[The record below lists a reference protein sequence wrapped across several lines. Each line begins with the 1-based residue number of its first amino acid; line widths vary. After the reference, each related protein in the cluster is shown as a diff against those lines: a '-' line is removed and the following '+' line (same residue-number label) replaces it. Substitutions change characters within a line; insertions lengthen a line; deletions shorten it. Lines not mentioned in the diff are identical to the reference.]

1 MRNGV
6 LIALA
11 AALVTAG
18 AATGLTAAPAQAGP
32 AQAGPAQAAEKPSVT
47 AREAY
52 LVDIT
57 DGAHGAHGAH
67 GTVQFAKRET
77 RRVPIASLTKVMTA
91 YVVRRQARL
100 DDVVTI
106 KQADVRHAVAGGA
119 TTAGLRAGERLT
131 VRDLL
136 YGLMLPSGA
145 DAAHALAEKYGP
157 GTAKFV
163 AKMNAAARRLGLR
176 DTRYANPDGLP
187 SKAYSTARDQATLA
201 AAVLRDPVIATVAKT
216 PKRVVGKSAHHR
228 AHVWRNT
235 NDLLRDGAVGLKT
248 GFTNQAG
255 YCLSFAAVRDGR
267 TYVGVVLGERSDRAR
282 FATARRLLDWAAEGV
297 AEGAGGG
304 AAGGPGGEVM
314 EGAGVIL
321 S

>member
-6 LIALA
+6 IIALA

-18 AATGLTAAPAQAGP
+18 AAAAPAQA
-32 AQAGPAQAAEKPSVT
+32 AATPSVT

-57 DGAHGAHGAH
+57 DG
-67 GTVQFAKRET
+67 TVQFAKRET
-77 RRVPIASLTKVMTA
+77 RRVPVASLTKVMTA

-106 KQADVRHAVAGGA
+106 TKADIRHATAGGA

-145 DAAHALAEKYGP
+145 DAAHALAERYGP

-201 AAVLRDPVIATVAKT
+201 VAALRDPVIATVART
-216 PKRVVGKSAHHR
+216 PKRVVGKSALHR

-235 NDLLRDGAVGLKT
+235 NDLLDDGAVGLKT
-248 GFTNQAG
+248 GFTSQAG
-255 YCLSFAAVRDGR
+255 YCLSFAAVLDGR
-267 TYVGVVLGERSDRAR
+267 TYVGVVLGERSEKAR
-282 FATARRLLDWAAEGV
+282 LATARTLLDWAGTGASEEAEPGV
-297 AEGAGGG
+297 TI
-304 AAGGPGGEVM
+304 P
-314 EGAGVIL
+314 
-321 S
+321 

>member
-6 LIALA
+6 IIALA

-18 AATGLTAAPAQAGP
+18 AAAAPAQA
-32 AQAGPAQAAEKPSVT
+32 AATPSVT

-52 LVDIT
+52 LVDTT
-57 DGAHGAHGAH
+57 D

-77 RRVPIASLTKVMTA
+77 RRVPVASLTKVMTA

-106 KQADVRHAVAGGA
+106 TKADIRHATAGGA

-145 DAAHALAEKYGP
+145 DAAHALAERYGP

-201 AAVLRDPVIATVAKT
+201 VAALRDPVIATVART
-216 PKRVVGKSAHHR
+216 PRRAVGKSALHR
-228 AHVWRNT
+228 AHVWHNT
-235 NDLLRDGAVGLKT
+235 NDLLDDGAVGLKT
-248 GFTNQAG
+248 GFTSQAG

-267 TYVGVVLGERSDRAR
+267 TYVGVVLGERSEKAR
-282 FATARRLLDWAAEGV
+282 LATARKLLDWAGTGASEEAEPGV
-297 AEGAGGG
+297 TI
-304 AAGGPGGEVM
+304 P
-314 EGAGVIL
+314 
-321 S
+321 

>member
-6 LIALA
+6 LIALT

-18 AATGLTAAPAQAGP
+18 TAAV
-32 AQAGPAQAAEKPSVT
+32 PAQAAQAAQAPPVT

-52 LVDIT
+52 LVDTT
-57 DGAHGAHGAH
+57 D

-91 YVVRRQARL
+91 YVVRRQASL
-100 DDVVTI
+100 NDVVTVTA
-106 KQADVRHAVAGGA
+106 ADIRHATAGGA

-136 YGLMLPSGA
+136 YGLLLPSGA
-145 DAAHALAEKYGP
+145 DAAHALAKRYGP

-163 AKMNAAARRLGLR
+163 ARMNAAARALGLR

-187 SKAYSTARDQATLA
+187 SKGYSTARDQATLA
-201 AAVLRDPVIATVAKT
+201 VAALRDPVIASVART
-216 PKRVVGKSAHHR
+216 PKRVVGKSAVHR

-235 NDLLRDGAVGLKT
+235 NDLLDDGAVGLKT
-248 GFTNQAG
+248 GFTSQAG
-255 YCLSFAAVRDGR
+255 YCLSFAAVQDGH
-267 TYVGVVLGERSDRAR
+267 TYVGVVLGERSEKAR
-282 FATARRLLDWAAEGV
+282 LASARKLLDWAGT
-297 AEGAGGG
+297 GASEE
-304 AAGGPGGEVM
+304 AGTEVT
-314 EGAGVIL
+314 L
-321 S
+321 P

>member
-6 LIALA
+6 IIALT

-18 AATGLTAAPAQAGP
+18 AAAAPAQAAP
-32 AQAGPAQAAEKPSVT
+32 TKTTPTQAAPTKTRQAPSVT

-52 LVDIT
+52 LVDT
-57 DGAHGAHGAH
+57 MD
-67 GTVQFAKRET
+67 GTVQFAKRES
-77 RRVPIASLTKVMTA
+77 RRVPVASLTKVMTA

-106 KQADVRHAVAGGA
+106 TKADVRYATAGGA
-119 TTAGLRAGERLT
+119 ATAGLRAGERLT

-145 DAAHALAEKYGP
+145 DAAHALAERYGP

-163 AKMNAAARRLGLR
+163 AKMNDAARALGLR
-176 DTRYANPDGLP
+176 DTRYANADGMP

-201 AAVLRDPVIATVAKT
+201 LAALRDPVIASVVKT
-216 PKRVVGKSAHHR
+216 PKRVVGKSALHR
-228 AHVWRNT
+228 GHVWRNT
-235 NDLLRDGAVGLKT
+235 NDLLDDGAVGLKT

-255 YCLSFAAVRDGR
+255 YCLSFAAVRGGR
-267 TYVGVVLGERSDRAR
+267 TYVGVVLGERSDKAR
-282 FATARRLLDWAAEGV
+282 FATARKLLDWVSEGAVSEGATGGV
-297 AEGAGGG
+297 AEGAGVTL
-304 AAGGPGGEVM
+304 P
-314 EGAGVIL
+314 
-321 S
+321 

>member
-18 AATGLTAAPAQAGP
+18 TATATATAAPAR
-32 AQAGPAQAAEKPSVT
+32 AATAAASGRGPSVT

-52 LVDIT
+52 LVDTT
-57 DGAHGAHGAH
+57 D

-77 RRVPIASLTKVMTA
+77 RRVPVASLTKVMTA

-106 KQADVRHAVAGGA
+106 TKADVKHALSGGA

-145 DAAHALAEKYGP
+145 DAAHALAERYGP

-163 AKMNAAARRLGLR
+163 AKMNDAARRLGLR

-187 SKAYSTARDQATLA
+187 SKGYSTARDQAALTMA
-201 AAVLRDPVIATVAKT
+201 ALRDPVIATVART
-216 PKRVVGKSAHHR
+216 PTRVVRKSALHR
-228 AHVWRNT
+228 GHVWRNT
-235 NDLLRDGAVGLKT
+235 NDLLDDGAVGLKT
-248 GFTNQAG
+248 GFTDQAG

-267 TYVGVVLGERSDRAR
+267 TYVGVVLGERSDKAR
-282 FATARRLLDWAAEGV
+282 FATARKLLDWANG
-297 AEGAGGG
+297 GAGGG
-304 AAGGPGGEVM
+304 AGDEAVA
-314 EGAGVIL
+314 GAGVTL
-321 S
+321 P

>member
-18 AATGLTAAPAQAGP
+18 TAAAPAQAVSG
-32 AQAGPAQAAEKPSVT
+32 AAETPSVT

-52 LVDIT
+52 LVDAA
-57 DGAHGAHGAH
+57 D

-77 RRVPIASLTKVMTA
+77 RRVPIASLTKIMTA

-100 DDVVTI
+100 DDVLTVT
-106 KQADVRHAVAGGA
+106 KADVRHAAAGGA
-119 TTAGLRAGERLT
+119 TTAGLRAGERVT

-145 DAAHALAEKYGP
+145 DAAHALAERYGP

-163 AKMNAAARRLGLR
+163 GKMNDAARALGLR

-201 AAVLRDPVIATVAKT
+201 VAALRDPVIATIAGT
-216 PKRVVGKSAHHR
+216 PTRVVRKSALHR
-228 AHVWRNT
+228 GHVWRNT
-235 NDLLRDGAVGLKT
+235 NDLLDDGAVGLKT
-248 GFTNQAG
+248 GFTKQAG
-255 YCLSFAAVRDGR
+255 YCLSFAAPRGGR
-267 TYVGVVLGERSDRAR
+267 TYVGVVLGERSDKAR
-282 FATARRLLDWAAEGV
+282 FATARKLLDWAGQDTGASAGAEV
-297 AEGAGGG
+297 TL
-304 AAGGPGGEVM
+304 P
-314 EGAGVIL
+314 
-321 S
+321 

>member
-18 AATGLTAAPAQAGP
+18 TAAAPAQA
-32 AQAGPAQAAEKPSVT
+32 AEAPSVT

-52 LVDIT
+52 LVDT
-57 DGAHGAHGAH
+57 TE

-77 RRVPIASLTKVMTA
+77 RRVPVASLTKVMTA
-91 YVVRRQARL
+91 YVVRRQVRL

-106 KQADVRHAVAGGA
+106 TKADVRHATAGGA

-145 DAAHALAEKYGP
+145 DAAHALAERYGP

-163 AKMNAAARRLGLR
+163 AKMNDAARALGLR

-187 SKAYSTARDQATLA
+187 SKGYSTARDQATLA
-201 AAVLRDPVIATVAKT
+201 VAALRDPVIASIART
-216 PKRVVGKSAHHR
+216 PKRVVGKSALHR

-235 NDLLRDGAVGLKT
+235 NDLLDDGAVGLKT

-282 FATARRLLDWAAEGV
+282 FATARKLLDWAGQDTGESAE
-297 AEGAGGG
+297 A
-304 AAGGPGGEVM
+304 
-314 EGAGVIL
+314 GAGVTL
-321 S
+321 P

>member
-6 LIALA
+6 LIALT

-18 AATGLTAAPAQAGP
+18 TAAV
-32 AQAGPAQAAEKPSVT
+32 PAQAAQAPSVT

-52 LVDIT
+52 LVDT
-57 DGAHGAHGAH
+57 TQ

-91 YVVRRQARL
+91 YVVRRQASL
-100 DDVVTI
+100 NDVVTVTA
-106 KQADVRHAVAGGA
+106 ADIRHATAGGA

-136 YGLMLPSGA
+136 YGLLLPSGA
-145 DAAHALAEKYGP
+145 DAAHALAERYGP

-163 AKMNAAARRLGLR
+163 ARMNAAARALGLR

-201 AAVLRDPVIATVAKT
+201 VAALRDPVIASVAKT
-216 PKRVVGKSAHHR
+216 PKRVVGKSAVHR

-235 NDLLRDGAVGLKT
+235 NDLLDDGAVGLKT
-248 GFTNQAG
+248 GFTSQAG
-255 YCLSFAAVRDGR
+255 YCLSFAAVQDGH
-267 TYVGVVLGERSDRAR
+267 TYVGVVLGERSEKAR
-282 FATARRLLDWAAEGV
+282 LASARKLLDWAET
-297 AEGAGGG
+297 GASEE
-304 AAGGPGGEVM
+304 AGTEVT
-314 EGAGVIL
+314 L
-321 S
+321 P

>member
-18 AATGLTAAPAQAGP
+18 TAAAPAQA
-32 AQAGPAQAAEKPSVT
+32 AEAPSVT

-52 LVDIT
+52 LVDT
-57 DGAHGAHGAH
+57 TE

-77 RRVPIASLTKVMTA
+77 RRVPVASLTKVMTA

-106 KQADVRHAVAGGA
+106 TKADVRHATAGGA

-145 DAAHALAEKYGP
+145 DAAHALAERYGP

-163 AKMNAAARRLGLR
+163 AEMNDAARALGLR

-187 SKAYSTARDQATLA
+187 SKGYSTARDQATLA
-201 AAVLRDPVIATVAKT
+201 VAALRDPVIASIART
-216 PKRVVGKSAHHR
+216 PKRVVGKSALHR

-235 NDLLRDGAVGLKT
+235 NDLLDDGAVGLKT

-282 FATARRLLDWAAEGV
+282 FATARRLLDWVGQDTGESAE
-297 AEGAGGG
+297 
-304 AAGGPGGEVM
+304 P
-314 EGAGVIL
+314 GAGVTL
-321 S
+321 P

>member
-18 AATGLTAAPAQAGP
+18 TAAAPAQA
-32 AQAGPAQAAEKPSVT
+32 ATAPSVT

-52 LVDIT
+52 LVDT
-57 DGAHGAHGAH
+57 TE

-77 RRVPIASLTKVMTA
+77 RRVPVASLTKVMTA

-106 KQADVRHAVAGGA
+106 GKADVRHATAGGA

-145 DAAHALAEKYGP
+145 DAAHALAERYGP

-163 AKMNAAARRLGLR
+163 AKMNDAARALGLR

-187 SKAYSTARDQATLA
+187 SKGYSTARDQATLA
-201 AAVLRDPVIATVAKT
+201 VAALRDPVIASIAKT
-216 PKRVVGKSAHHR
+216 PKRAVGKSASHR
-228 AHVWRNT
+228 AHVWRST
-235 NDLLRDGAVGLKT
+235 NDLLDDGAVGLKT

-267 TYVGVVLGERSDRAR
+267 TYVGVVLGERSDKAR
-282 FATARRLLDWAAEGV
+282 FATARKLLDWAGQDTGESAE
-297 AEGAGGG
+297 A
-304 AAGGPGGEVM
+304 
-314 EGAGVIL
+314 GAGVTL
-321 S
+321 P

>member
-18 AATGLTAAPAQAGP
+18 TAAAPAQA
-32 AQAGPAQAAEKPSVT
+32 AEAPSVT

-52 LVDIT
+52 LVDT
-57 DGAHGAHGAH
+57 TE

-77 RRVPIASLTKVMTA
+77 RRVPVASLTKVMTA

-106 KQADVRHAVAGGA
+106 AKADVRHATAGGA
-119 TTAGLRAGERLT
+119 TTAGLRAGERLK

-145 DAAHALAEKYGP
+145 DAAHALAERYGP

-163 AKMNAAARRLGLR
+163 AKMNEAARALGLR

-187 SKAYSTARDQATLA
+187 SKGYSTARDQATLA
-201 AAVLRDPVIATVAKT
+201 AAALRDPVIASIAKT
-216 PKRVVGKSAHHR
+216 PKRVVGKSALHR

-235 NDLLRDGAVGLKT
+235 NDLLDDGAVGLKT

-267 TYVGVVLGERSDRAR
+267 TYVGVVLGERSDKAR
-282 FATARRLLDWAAEGV
+282 FATARKLLDWAGQGTGESAET
-297 AEGAGGG
+297 
-304 AAGGPGGEVM
+304 
-314 EGAGVIL
+314 GAGVTL
-321 S
+321 P

>member
-18 AATGLTAAPAQAGP
+18 TAAAPAQA
-32 AQAGPAQAAEKPSVT
+32 AEAPSVT

-52 LVDIT
+52 LVDT
-57 DGAHGAHGAH
+57 TE

-77 RRVPIASLTKVMTA
+77 RRVPVASLTKVMTA
-91 YVVRRQARL
+91 YVVRRQVRL

-106 KQADVRHAVAGGA
+106 TKADVRHATAGGA

-145 DAAHALAEKYGP
+145 DAAHALAERYGP

-163 AKMNAAARRLGLR
+163 AKMNDAARALGLR

-187 SKAYSTARDQATLA
+187 SKGYSTARDQATLA
-201 AAVLRDPVIATVAKT
+201 VAALRDPVIASIVRT
-216 PKRVVGKSAHHR
+216 PKRVVGKSALHR

-235 NDLLRDGAVGLKT
+235 NDLLDDGAVGLKT

-282 FATARRLLDWAAEGV
+282 FATARKLLDWAGQDTGESAE
-297 AEGAGGG
+297 A
-304 AAGGPGGEVM
+304 
-314 EGAGVIL
+314 GAGVTL
-321 S
+321 P

>member
-18 AATGLTAAPAQAGP
+18 TAAAPAQA
-32 AQAGPAQAAEKPSVT
+32 AEAPSVT

-52 LVDIT
+52 LVDT
-57 DGAHGAHGAH
+57 TE

-77 RRVPIASLTKVMTA
+77 RRVPVASLTKVMTA

-106 KQADVRHAVAGGA
+106 TKADVRHATAGGA

-145 DAAHALAEKYGP
+145 DAAHALAERYGP

-163 AKMNAAARRLGLR
+163 AKMNDAARALGLR

-187 SKAYSTARDQATLA
+187 SKGYSTARDQATLA
-201 AAVLRDPVIATVAKT
+201 VAALRDPVIASIART
-216 PKRVVGKSAHHR
+216 PKRVAGKSALHR

-235 NDLLRDGAVGLKT
+235 NDLLDDGAVGLKT

-267 TYVGVVLGERSDRAR
+267 TYVGVVLGERSDKAR
-282 FATARRLLDWAAEGV
+282 FATARKLLDWVGQDTGESAE
-297 AEGAGGG
+297 A
-304 AAGGPGGEVM
+304 
-314 EGAGVIL
+314 GAGVTL
-321 S
+321 P

>member
-11 AALVTAG
+11 AAFVTAG
-18 AATGLTAAPAQAGP
+18 TAAAPAQAAP
-32 AQAGPAQAAEKPSVT
+32 ARTTQAPPVT

-52 LVDIT
+52 LVDT
-57 DGAHGAHGAH
+57 TE

-100 DDVVTI
+100 DDVLTI
-106 KQADVRHAVAGGA
+106 TKADVRHAAAGGA

-145 DAAHALAEKYGP
+145 DAAHALAERYGP
-157 GTAKFV
+157 GTARFV
-163 AKMNAAARRLGLR
+163 AKMNDAARALGLR

-187 SKAYSTARDQATLA
+187 SKGYSTARDQAALA
-201 AAVLRDPVIATVAKT
+201 VAALRDPVIASVAKT
-216 PKRVVGKSAHHR
+216 PKRVVGKSSLHR

-235 NDLLRDGAVGLKT
+235 NDLLDDGAVGLKT

-267 TYVGVVLGERSDRAR
+267 TYVGVVLGERSDKAR
-282 FATARRLLDWAAEGV
+282 FATARKLLDLAGQNTGQDAGEGPL
-297 AEGAGGG
+297 A
-304 AAGGPGGEVM
+304 
-314 EGAGVIL
+314 GAGVTL
-321 S
+321 P

>member
-18 AATGLTAAPAQAGP
+18 TAAAPAQAAKT
-32 AQAGPAQAAEKPSVT
+32 AQATQTAQAAQAPPVT

-52 LVDIT
+52 LVDT
-57 DGAHGAHGAH
+57 TQ

-100 DDVVTI
+100 NDVVTVTA
-106 KQADVRHAVAGGA
+106 ADIRHATAGGA

-136 YGLMLPSGA
+136 YGLLLPSGA
-145 DAAHALAEKYGP
+145 DAAHALAERYGP

-163 AKMNAAARRLGLR
+163 AKMNAAARALGLR

-187 SKAYSTARDQATLA
+187 SKGYSTARDQATLA
-201 AAVLRDPVIATVAKT
+201 VAALRDPVIASVART
-216 PKRVVGKSAHHR
+216 PKRVVGKSAVHR

-235 NDLLRDGAVGLKT
+235 NDLLDDGAVGLKT
-248 GFTNQAG
+248 GFTSQAG
-255 YCLSFAAVRDGR
+255 YCLSFAAVQDGH
-267 TYVGVVLGERSDRAR
+267 TYVGVVLGERSDKAR
-282 FATARRLLDWAAEGV
+282 FATARKLLDR
-297 AEGAGGG
+297 AGRD
-304 AAGGPGGEVM
+304 AGQNAGQDTGDDTGESPGEGPGVT
-314 EGAGVIL
+314 L
-321 S
+321 P

>member
-18 AATGLTAAPAQAGP
+18 AAAGTTAA
-32 AQAGPAQAAEKPSVT
+32 PAQAAEKPSVT
-47 AREAY
+47 AKEAY

-57 DGAHGAHGAH
+57 D

-176 DTRYANPDGLP
+176 DTRYANADGLP

-201 AAVLRDPVIATVAKT
+201 AAALRDPVIATVAKT
-216 PKRVVGKSAHHR
+216 PKRVVGKSALHR

-235 NDLLRDGAVGLKT
+235 NDLLHDGAVGLKT
-248 GFTNQAG
+248 GFTSQAG

-267 TYVGVVLGERSDRAR
+267 AYVGVVLGERSEKAR
-282 FATARRLLDWAAEGV
+282 SATARRLLDWAEG
-297 AEGAGGG
+297 ATEGAGGG
-304 AAGGPGGEVM
+304 ATGEDA

>member
-18 AATGLTAAPAQAGP
+18 TAAV
-32 AQAGPAQAAEKPSVT
+32 PAQAAQTAQAAQAPPVT

-52 LVDIT
+52 LVDT
-57 DGAHGAHGAH
+57 TQ

-100 DDVVTI
+100 NDVVTVTA
-106 KQADVRHAVAGGA
+106 ADVRHATAGGA

-136 YGLMLPSGA
+136 YGLLLPSGA
-145 DAAHALAEKYGP
+145 DAAHALAERYGP

-163 AKMNAAARRLGLR
+163 AKMNAAARALGLR

-187 SKAYSTARDQATLA
+187 SKGYSTARDQATLA
-201 AAVLRDPVIATVAKT
+201 VAALRDPVIASVAKT
-216 PKRVVGKSAHHR
+216 PKRVVGKSAVHR

-235 NDLLRDGAVGLKT
+235 NDLLDDGAVGLKT
-248 GFTNQAG
+248 GFTSQAG
-255 YCLSFAAVRDGR
+255 YCLSFAAVQDGH
-267 TYVGVVLGERSDRAR
+267 TYVGVVLGERSEKAR
-282 FATARRLLDWAAEGV
+282 LASARKLLDWAET
-297 AEGAGGG
+297 GASEE
-304 AAGGPGGEVM
+304 AGTEVT
-314 EGAGVIL
+314 L
-321 S
+321 P

>member
-18 AATGLTAAPAQAGP
+18 AAAAPAQA
-32 AQAGPAQAAEKPSVT
+32 AHTTQAAPTKTTQAPPVT

-52 LVDIT
+52 LVDT
-57 DGAHGAHGAH
+57 TE

-77 RRVPIASLTKVMTA
+77 RRVPVASLTKVMTA

-106 KQADVRHAVAGGA
+106 TKADVRHATAGGA
-119 TTAGLRAGERLT
+119 TTAGLRAGERIT

-145 DAAHALAEKYGP
+145 DAAHALAERYGP

-163 AKMNAAARRLGLR
+163 VKMNGAARALGLR

-187 SKAYSTARDQATLA
+187 SKGYSTARDQATLA
-201 AAVLRDPVIATVAKT
+201 MAALRDPVIASIAQT
-216 PKRVVGKSAHHR
+216 PKRVVGKSALHR

-235 NDLLRDGAVGLKT
+235 NDLLDDGAVGLKT

-255 YCLSFAAVRDGR
+255 YCLSFAAVRGGR
-267 TYVGVVLGERSDRAR
+267 TYVGVVLGERSDKAR
-282 FATARRLLDWAAEGV
+282 FATARRLLDWVSEGAASEGATGGV
-297 AEGAGGG
+297 GEGAAEGAGITL
-304 AAGGPGGEVM
+304 P
-314 EGAGVIL
+314 
-321 S
+321 